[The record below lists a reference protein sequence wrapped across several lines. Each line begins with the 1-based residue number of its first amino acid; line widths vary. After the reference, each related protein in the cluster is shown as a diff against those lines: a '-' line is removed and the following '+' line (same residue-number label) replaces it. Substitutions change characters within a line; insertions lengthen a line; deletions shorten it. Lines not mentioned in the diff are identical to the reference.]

1 MMSLPSDSLLQVL
14 VADSEFFERP
24 TAEPLA
30 ELVRTVHQR
39 GKYSHIVASSNSFG
53 KNMLPR
59 AAALLDVSP
68 ITDVIEIHEP
78 QLFIRFFSDILL
90 CY

>member
-1 MMSLPSDSLLQVL
+1 MMSLSSDSLLQVL
-14 VADSEFFERP
+14 FADSEFFERP
-24 TAEPLA
+24 TAEPFA
-30 ELVRTVHQR
+30 ELVRAVHQR
-39 GKYSHIVASSNSFG
+39 GKYSHIVAASNSFG

-90 CY
+90 CC